1 MIKVWTSGAEA
12 GRLDR
17 FGQRGSAFAYSP
29 DAGAGR
35 AVSLTMPVR
44 LASWGTQF
52 GLAPIFEMNLPEGAL
67 RERLRLAFAKATGSF
82 DDLDML
88 SIVGRSQVGRLRYT
102 GVDDALDEA
111 VPFQSVDEI
120 LASRRDGGLFAY
132 LLDQFA
138 TFSGV
143 SGVQPKF
150 MVRDETAFAGA
161 APGDRTSFRGATHI
175 VKFWEA
181 EYPQLAANEYFCLR
195 AAERCGLDVP
205 RFRLAEDGQALVI
218 DRFDLRPDGSYRGFE
233 DFCVLNGRATA
244 EKYRGS
250 YEIAVLRRFSQFASA
265 DVATRDAEQL
275 FTLITL
281 NCAIRNGDAHLKNF
295 GVVYDDMDATV
306 ALAPAY
312 DLVTTTAYIPADS
325 MALTL
330 DGSTRW
336 PDAKRLQTIGET
348 RGIGAPKRVRAIL
361 ERIADGL
368 ADTLVELRA
377 YAKDHAAFADV
388 AVRMEAAWAAGI
400 ASSFAS
406 DRGRS

>member
-12 GRLDR
+12 GRLGG
-17 FGQRGSAFAYSP
+17 FGQRGSVFAYSP
-29 DAGAGR
+29 DAGTGR

-44 LASWGTQF
+44 LASWDTQF

-88 SIVGRSQVGRLRYT
+88 AIVGRSQVGRLRYT

-132 LLDQFA
+132 LLDRFA

-175 VKFWEA
+175 VKLWEA

-195 AAERCGLDVP
+195 AAERCGLEVP
-205 RFRLAEDGQALVI
+205 RFRLAENGQALVI

-233 DFCVLNGRATA
+233 DFCVLNARGTA

-250 YEIAVLRRFSQFASA
+250 YETAVLRRFSQFVSA
-265 DVATRDAEQL
+265 DVATRDAERV
-275 FTLITL
+275 FTLIAF

-330 DGSTRW
+330 DGSTHW
-336 PDAKRLQTIGET
+336 PDAKRLRAFGET
-348 RGIGAPKRVRAIL
+348 RGIGGPKRVRAIL

-377 YAKDHAAFADV
+377 YAKDHTAFTDV
-388 AVRMEAAWAAGI
+388 ASRIEAAWAAGI
-400 ASSFAS
+400 ASSLAR
-406 DRGRS
+406 DRG

>member
-17 FGQRGSAFAYSP
+17 FGQRGSVFAYSP

-44 LASWGTQF
+44 LASWDTQF

-88 SIVGRSQVGRLRYT
+88 AIVGRSQVGRLRYT

-132 LLDQFA
+132 LLDRFA

-195 AAERCGLDVP
+195 AAERCGVEVP

-233 DFCVLNGRATA
+233 DFCVLNGRGTA

-250 YEIAVLRRFSQFASA
+250 YETAVLRRFSQFVSA
-265 DVATRDAEQL
+265 DVATRDAERL
-275 FTLITL
+275 FTLIAL

-336 PDAKRLQTIGET
+336 PDAKRLRTFGET
-348 RGIGAPKRVRAIL
+348 RGIGGPKRVRAIL

-377 YAKDHAAFADV
+377 YAQDHTAFTDV
-388 AVRMEAAWAAGI
+388 AVRIEAAWAAGI
-400 ASSFAS
+400 ASSLAG
-406 DRGRS
+406 DRG

>member
-12 GRLDR
+12 GLLDR
-17 FGQRGSAFAYSP
+17 FGQRGSVFAYSP

-44 LASWGTQF
+44 LASWDTQF

-88 SIVGRSQVGRLRYT
+88 AIVGRSQVGRLRYT

-120 LASRRDGGLFAY
+120 LASRRAGGLFAY
-132 LLDQFA
+132 LLDRFA

-195 AAERCGLDVP
+195 AAERCGLEVP

-233 DFCVLNGRATA
+233 DFCVLNGRGTA

-250 YEIAVLRRFSQFASA
+250 YETAVLRRFSQFVSA
-265 DVATRDAEQL
+265 DVATRDAERL
-275 FTLITL
+275 FTLIAL

-336 PDAKRLQTIGET
+336 PDAKRLRTFGET
-348 RGIGAPKRVRAIL
+348 RGIGGPKRVRAIL

-368 ADTLVELRA
+368 ADTLVELWA
-377 YAKDHAAFADV
+377 YAQDHTAFTDV
-388 AVRMEAAWAAGI
+388 AVRIEAAWAAGI
-400 ASSFAS
+400 ASSLTS
-406 DRGRS
+406 DRG